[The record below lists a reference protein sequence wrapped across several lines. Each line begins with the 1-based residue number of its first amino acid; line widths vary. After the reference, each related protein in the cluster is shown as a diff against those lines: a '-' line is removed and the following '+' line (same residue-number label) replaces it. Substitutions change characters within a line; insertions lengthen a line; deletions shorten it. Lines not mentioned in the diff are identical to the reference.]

1 MYELNKVSLN
11 DVRERL
17 LQPRYLLLLET
28 GDDLFVALRVKRQ
41 HVSKITYNFVK
52 DYSGFLPLA
61 PIGTTPV
68 SGVTQS
74 SFSQHNAIQIQ
85 EIGNLQDALSI
96 PTPRQNNLLQIFYG
110 IAPSY
115 CFVTPEQPGG
125 TLLAQLPNTSEFPSA
140 SYPWI
145 YDHSGFDS
153 PFYMPSQDTELFSIA
168 NVTLQFTLANTV
180 PIPISPKL
188 MFIIN
193 NLTVEPISSLDTFRK
208 MIEGTIPRRVVSMGQ
223 IYSNV
228 TWSSQVYSGI
238 QPVSASNI
246 LGSNGAA
253 YFRDAGYGGD

>member
-28 GDDLFVALRVKRQ
+28 GDDQFVALRVKRQ
-41 HVSKITYNFVK
+41 HVSKIAYNFVN
-52 DYSGFLPLA
+52 DYKGFLPLA

-74 SFSQHNAIQIQ
+74 SFVQHQSIQIQ
-85 EIGNLQDALSI
+85 EIGNLQDGLSI
-96 PTPRQNNLLQIFYG
+96 PTPRTNNLLQLFYG

-115 CFVTPEQPGG
+115 CFVTPEQPSG
-125 TLLAQLPNTSEFPSA
+125 TLLAQMPNTNEFPS
-140 SYPWI
+140 SQYPWI
-145 YDHSGFDS
+145 FDHSGYDS

-180 PIPISPKL
+180 PISISPKL
-188 MFIIN
+188 MFVIN
-193 NLTVEPISSLDTFRK
+193 NITTEPISSLDTFRK
-208 MIEGTIPRRVVSMGQ
+208 MLEGTIPRRVVSMGQ

-228 TWSSQVYSGI
+228 PWSSTIYGVK
-238 QPVSASNI
+238 PVDASDI
-246 LGSNGAA
+246 LGKNGASA
-253 YFRDAGYGGD
+253 FQSAGYGGA